1 MQIRDILQEK
11 GTEVV
16 TIEADRNLHEAIE
29 RLNKH
34 SIGALI
40 VTGEAGEVVGIITE
54 RDILKVCGGRCD
66 RLIEPPAREE
76 SACAALVQDAM
87 TKDLVVGVL
96 DDNLDY
102 VMGIMTKNR
111 VRHLPIM
118 DHRSLAGIISIGDVI
133 NAHLKDKE
141 FENRSLRDY
150 IQGPV
155 R

>member
-11 GTEVV
+11 GTGAV

-34 SIGALI
+34 
-40 VTGEAGEVVGIITE
+40 
-54 RDILKVCGGRCD
+54 
-66 RLIEPPAREE
+66 
-76 SACAALVQDAM
+76 
-87 TKDLVVGVL
+87 
-96 DDNLDY
+96 
-102 VMGIMTKNR
+102 
-111 VRHLPIM
+111 
-118 DHRSLAGIISIGDVI
+118 SIGDVI